1 MREQP
6 IDIVVREQ
14 RCLLLEVLGYQAEP
28 LDLMARE
35 TLHQGEMRRAR
46 YVRRHLVELPC
57 GKGRKMLGEVS
68 PMGSLSAVEM
78 LLTIDIPK

>member
-35 TLHQGEMRRAR
+35 TLPFRVA
-46 YVRRHLVELPC
+46 
-57 GKGRKMLGEVS
+57 
-68 PMGSLSAVEM
+68 
-78 LLTIDIPK
+78 